1 MYLATMNQALI
12 TDGVVYLAEH
22 GSNTPHSVMI
32 DGVIH
37 ELLDPPTLP
46 FTAGAHPLPIS
57 EADLA

>member
-12 TDGVVYLAEH
+12 TDSVVYLADE

-37 ELLDPPTLP
+37 ELLDPPT
-46 FTAGAHPLPIS
+46 FAFAAGPYPLPIS
-57 EADLA
+57 EADL